1 MPVARLTDRA
11 VLLVAGPDAR
21 GYLQDLV
28 TNDVTGLAPGQPVWC
43 GLLSAQGKPLF
54 DMVLVDG
61 SHLGPGAVLVDVL
74 AEWAEALA
82 RRLTMF
88 RLRRAVTIA
97 PEPGLHVFAAWHEA
111 TVDLPPDPQ
120 LPALGHRWIAD
131 AAATTAGVDDYARH
145 RLALGVASSA
155 DLLLD
160 RMLWLEANAV
170 ELNGVS
176 FTKGCYVGQENTA
189 RMHHRDRLR
198 RRLLP
203 VTLAAEPVETAVTAG
218 GVAAGELRSHAAGRG
233 IAYLRVEAAAGP
245 LLAGDVPR
253 RGRLARLAVAR
264 LTQSLIARQ
273 RGRPLRAGV
282 KLRRRPV

>member
-11 VLLVAGPDAR
+11 VLLVSGPDAR

-28 TNDVTGLAPGQPVWC
+28 TNDVDRLTPATPLWA

-54 DMVLVDG
+54 DMILFDG
-61 SHLGPGAVLVDVL
+61 SHLAPGAVLVDVL
-74 AEWAEALA
+74 ADWAEPLA
-82 RRLTMF
+82 KRLAMF

-97 PEPGLHVFAAWHEA
+97 PEPGLHVFAAWDRPTA
-111 TVDLPPDPQ
+111 DLPADPQ
-120 LPALGHRWIAD
+120 LAALGHRWIAD
-131 AAATTAGVDDYARH
+131 AAETTTGVHDYAGH
-145 RLALGVASSA
+145 RLACGVAASR

-189 RMHHRDRLR
+189 RMHHRDKLR

-203 VTLAAEPVETAVTAG
+203 VTLSGEPGEATITAG
-218 GVAAGELRSHAAGRG
+218 GVAVGELCSRDGQRG
-233 IAYLRVEAAAGP
+233 IAYLRVAAGAP
-245 LLAGDVPR
+245 LLAGDVPVTVDWPGWLPR
-253 RGRLARLAVAR
+253 D
-264 LTQSLIARQ
+264 
-273 RGRPLRAGV
+273 
-282 KLRRRPV
+282 